1 VERSLQFSML
11 APGSEG
17 NEDRAVLESSARI
30 EEAPHPGDESEIFQ
44 RDPEFIASLEP
55 WLGRVQQYFDS
66 EVRGWENLPDGEPV
80 LIVGNHSGG
89 LMTLDPA
96 HLMFKWISERGCSA
110 PLYALAYDLLF
121 AVPCLSSLLRRIG
134 CLPASQDNA
143 RRALEKGA
151 SVIVFP
157 GGDQEVFRPWL
168 ERNKLDFNGRTGFI
182 ELAISARVR
191 VVPMTIHG
199 AHEST
204 VVLTRGR
211 SLARLLGL
219 DRFRV
224 KVFPF
229 IWGFPFGF
237 TPAFVPT
244 VPLPSKVTV
253 VLGEPFDW
261 TDLTPEDAEDPSVV
275 AKCYE
280 EITGT
285 MQATLDA
292 LAQEYPYPL
301 FTRIAAIRNWF

>member
-1 VERSLQFSML
+1 MQFSML
-11 APGSEG
+11 APRREG
-17 NEDRAVLESSARI
+17 DEDRAVLESSARVERV
-30 EEAPHPGDESEIFQ
+30 EEAPHPGEESEIFQ

-55 WLGRVQQYFDS
+55 WLRGVQRYFDS

-89 LMTLDPA
+89 LMTFDPL
-96 HLMFKWISERGCSA
+96 HLMYKWISERGYSA

-121 AVPCLSSLLRRIG
+121 AVPGLGLLLRRIG
-134 CLPASQDNA
+134 CLPASQRNA
-143 RRALEKGA
+143 HRVLERGA
-151 SVIVFP
+151 SLIVFP
-157 GGDQEVFRPWL
+157 GGDQEVFRPWRD
-168 ERNKLDFNGRTGFI
+168 RNKLDFNGRTGFI
-182 ELAISARVR
+182 KLAISARVR

-204 VVLTRGR
+204 IVLTRGR
-211 SLARLLGL
+211 SFARRMGL

-229 IWGFPFGF
+229 IWGFPFGL

-244 VPLPSKVTV
+244 VPLPSKITV
-253 VLGEPFDW
+253 VLGEPLDW
-261 TDLTPEDAEDPSVV
+261 TDLRPEDAEDPSVV

-285 MQATLDA
+285 MQTTLDA
-292 LAQEYPYPL
+292 LAQERPYPL
-301 FTRIAAIRNWF
+301 LARIEAVRNCF